1 MASGLFEFSRHLSSF
16 WVRTGSLKKTSQISS
31 CVDGATSDA
40 DHSKTREANFWE
52 PLYVSNDKES
62 VLPTKQVVGC
72 ITNDTCRQQV
82 SCTISVAIN
91 EARIAS
97 KPNIIRL
104 FFVSDC
110 RLLQWSITSQSW
122 KRIGQNDDKSVTYIQ
137 GNFNEVRTTKIYPFV
152 YSHIHVSIPM
162 QDSFFHDLLSSASA
176 GLPDCQCN
184 ETTCPKCKKDKG
196 TCQRTGH
203 WSLIQGVVLF

>member
-1 MASGLFEFSRHLSSF
+1 MRITPKPGKLTFERLSMCLTIRRAF
-16 WVRTGSLKKTSQISS
+16 
-31 CVDGATSDA
+31 
-40 DHSKTREANFWE
+40 
-52 PLYVSNDKES
+52 Y
-62 VLPTKQVVGC
+62 PTKQVVGC

-137 GNFNEVRTTKIYPFV
+137 GNFNEVRTTKIYPYV

-162 QDSFFHDLLSSASA
+162 HSRYLRESLWYKFTYFLR
-176 GLPDCQCN
+176 
-184 ETTCPKCKKDKG
+184 KKY
-196 TCQRTGH
+196 
-203 WSLIQGVVLF
+203 I